1 MGRREKGAAAAA
13 LALLFTALW
22 QGGQAG
28 ATRMD
33 VDSAQSEISSL
44 DEEGGEYPG
53 GAGRPEK

>member
-44 DEEGGEYPG
+44 
-53 GAGRPEK
+53 EKKSRRWRIPWRSWKA